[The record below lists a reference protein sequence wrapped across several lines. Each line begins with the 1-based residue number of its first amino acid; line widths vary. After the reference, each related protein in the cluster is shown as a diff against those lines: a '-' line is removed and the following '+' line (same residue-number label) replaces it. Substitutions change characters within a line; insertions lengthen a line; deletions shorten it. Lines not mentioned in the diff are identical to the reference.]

1 MADNRTMAQM
11 LQAPI
16 EGYEDAIVIPPINA
30 NNFELKQ
37 PLINLVQSN
46 KFTVKTVEAISTK
59 TIKEPF
65 IKPYHINHQQI
76 NLWLIKLYLPFHTNQ
91 ASSSSTLPSNT
102 IPNQR
107 NEAKAIMSHS
117 GVSYDGPPIPPP
129 VVEKASEATKD
140 TELPSTEDIQPPPL
154 VQEQTKDKEPIEEPS
169 FVANK
174 AKPNLPYPSRLNKQ
188 KIREKDDI
196 LSSKFME
203 IFRNLHFELS
213 FADALIH
220 MPKFASM
227 FKKMLNNKDKLIELT
242 KTPLNENCSAVVLKK
257 LPEKLGDPGRFLIPC
272 DFLEFDNYL
281 ALADLGASINLMPLS
296 IWKKLGFSGL
306 TETKMV
312 LELAD
317 RTISKPTGVAENV
330 FVKVGKFYFPA
341 DFVVLDFIADPRV
354 PLILGRPF
362 LRTAHALI
370 DVYEGEITLRND
382 DQSLTLKCGD
392 APSISY
398 TNQPSSSSTLP
409 SNTIPNPRNE
419 AKAITTR
426 SGVSYDGPPIPPPV
440 VEKESEATKD
450 TELPSTEDI
459 QPPPLVQE
467 QTKDKEPIE
476 EPSFVANK
484 AKPNLPYPS
493 RLNKQKIHEKDDILS
508 SKFMEIFRN
517 LHFELSFADALIHM
531 PKFASMFKKM
541 LNNKDK
547 LIELTKTPLNEN
559 CSAVV
564 LKKLPEKLG
573 DPGRFLIPCDF
584 SEFDSYLAL
593 ADLGASINLMPLS
606 IWKKLQLPGLT
617 ETKMVLE
624 LADRTISKPTGV
636 AENVFVKV
644 GKFYF
649 PADFVVLDFIADP
662 RVPLI
667 LGRPFLRTAHAL
679 IDVYEGEITLRNDDQ
694 SLTLKCGDAPSIS
707 YNNLESLKKVDLID
721 VACEIYSQ
729 EVLGFSDS
737 VAYNNPS
744 PYYDP
749 IVSTSSPTLTPFD
762 ESDFLLFE
770 EADAFI
776 AIDDEPVSPVF
787 NATYYDPE
795 GDILILEALLNSDP
809 LPPPNQGDYSPGI
822 QKDLKVVE
830 PKKSSLEYAT
840 SYGPKEELPEVELK
854 ELPPHLEYAFLEEN
868 NKLPVLISKD
878 LSQDEKTSF
887 VNFCSHKIL
896 LEDDYEPS
904 VQHQRRVNPKIHD
917 VIKKEVEKLLDA
929 GLIYPISDSPWVSP
943 VHCVPKKGGMTVVK
957 NEENEL
963 VPTRLVTGW
972 RVCIDYRKLNEATCK
987 DHFPLPFMD
996 QMLERLAGNKFYCFL
1011 DGFSGYFQ
1019 IPIDPKDQEKTTF
1032 TCPYGTFAYRRMPF
1046 GLCNAPETFQRC
1058 MMAIFHDMIEK
1069 TMEVFM
1075 DDFLVFGDSFSS
1087 CLANLDKMLKR
1098 CEDTKLALNWEKSHF
1113 MVKEG
1118 IVLGHKISR
1127 KGIEVDKAKV
1137 DVISKLP
1144 YPTTVKGIRSFL
1156 GHAKFYQRF
1165 IKDFS
1170 KISRPMTHL
1179 LEKNTPFIF
1188 SEDCILAFQTLKKK
1202 LTEAP
1207 ILIAP
1212 NWDQPFEIMCDAS
1225 DYAIGAVLG
1234 QSDQLHYASRL
1245 MTEAET
1251 NYTTTK
1257 KEMLAVVYAF
1267 EKFRSYN
1274 HELNLTSLVWKS
1286 VYENVFDPKEI
1297 NETFPLEILNM
1308 INNHPLDVYLANKLL
1323 KLKACHEGP
1332 TGGHHSANITARKV
1346 FDAGFFW
1353 PTIYKD
1359 AYELIKSCDACQ
1371 RQGKIS
1377 HRDEMPQN
1385 AIQVCEIFDVW
1396 GIDFMGPF
1404 PSSRGNKYILVA
1416 VDYLSKWVKAKALP
1430 TNNVRVV
1437 VKFLKS
1443 LFSQFGAPRAII
1455 SDRGTHF
1462 CNEIFDKV
1470 MSKYG
1475 VTHRL
1480 STPYHPQTSGQV
1492 EVTNH
1497 SLKRIL
1503 ERTVGEN
1510 RASTKEGLTSD
1521 WLFVLWVVLGRME
1534 ERYGCLR
1541 CSVAPVSFVFS
1552 TFHLSTTG
1560 VWELDAVTSL

>member
-1 MADNRTMAQM
+1 M
-11 LQAPI
+11 
-16 EGYEDAIVIPPINA
+16 
-30 NNFELKQ
+30 
-37 PLINLVQSN
+37 
-46 KFTVKTVEAISTK
+46 
-59 TIKEPF
+59 
-65 IKPYHINHQQI
+65 
-76 NLWLIKLYLPFHTNQ
+76 
-91 ASSSSTLPSNT
+91 
-102 IPNQR
+102 
-107 NEAKAIMSHS
+107 
-117 GVSYDGPPIPPP
+117 
-129 VVEKASEATKD
+129 
-140 TELPSTEDIQPPPL
+140 
-154 VQEQTKDKEPIEEPS
+154 
-169 FVANK
+169 
-174 AKPNLPYPSRLNKQ
+174 
-188 KIREKDDI
+188 
-196 LSSKFME
+196 
-203 IFRNLHFELS
+203 
-213 FADALIH
+213 
-220 MPKFASM
+220 
-227 FKKMLNNKDKLIELT
+227 
-242 KTPLNENCSAVVLKK
+242 NENCSAVVLKK

-272 DFLEFDNYL
+272 DF
-281 ALADLGASINLMPLS
+281 
-296 IWKKLGFSGL
+296 
-306 TETKMV
+306 T
-312 LELAD
+312 
-317 RTISKPTGVAENV
+317 
-330 FVKVGKFYFPA
+330 
-341 DFVVLDFIADPRV
+341 
-354 PLILGRPF
+354 
-362 LRTAHALI
+362 
-370 DVYEGEITLRND
+370 
-382 DQSLTLKCGD
+382 
-392 APSISY
+392 
-398 TNQPSSSSTLP
+398 
-409 SNTIPNPRNE
+409 
-419 AKAITTR
+419 
-426 SGVSYDGPPIPPPV
+426 
-440 VEKESEATKD
+440 
-450 TELPSTEDI
+450 
-459 QPPPLVQE
+459 
-467 QTKDKEPIE
+467 
-476 EPSFVANK
+476 
-484 AKPNLPYPS
+484 
-493 RLNKQKIHEKDDILS
+493 
-508 SKFMEIFRN
+508 
-517 LHFELSFADALIHM
+517 
-531 PKFASMFKKM
+531 
-541 LNNKDK
+541 
-547 LIELTKTPLNEN
+547 
-559 CSAVV
+559 
-564 LKKLPEKLG
+564 
-573 DPGRFLIPCDF
+573 
-584 SEFDSYLAL
+584 EFDSYLAL

-694 SLTLKCGDAPSIS
+694 SLTLKCGDVPSIS

-721 VACEIYSQ
+721 AACEIYSQ

-762 ESDFLLFE
+762 KSDFLLFE

-776 AIDDEPVSPVF
+776 AIDDEQISTEID
-787 NATYYDPE
+787 ATYYDPE
-795 GDILILEALLNSDP
+795 GDILILEALLNNDP
-809 LPPPNQGDYSPGI
+809 LPHQGDYSPGI

-830 PKKSSLEYAT
+830 PQKSSLEYAT
-840 SYGPKEELPEVELK
+840 SYEPKDEIPEVELK

-868 NKLPVLISKD
+868 NKLPVIISKD
-878 LSQDEKTSF
+878 LSQDEKTSLIN
-887 VNFCSHKIL
+887 VLKNRKQAIAWKLSDIRGIDPEFCSHKIL

-996 QMLERLAGNKFYCFL
+996 QMLERLAGNEFYCFL
-1011 DGFSGYFQ
+1011 DGFLGYFQ

-1046 GLCNAPETFQRC
+1046 GLCNTPRTFQRC
-1058 MMAIFHDMIEK
+1058 MMAIFHNMIEK

-1075 DDFLVFGDSFSS
+1075 DDFSVYGDSFSS
-1087 CLANLDKMLKR
+1087 CLANLDKMLKM
-1098 CEDTKLALNWEKSHF
+1098 CEYTKLALNWEKSHF

-1127 KGIEVDKAKV
+1127 KGIEVDKAKI

-1144 YPTTVKGIRSFL
+1144 HPTTVKGIRSFL
-1156 GHAKFYQRF
+1156 GHAGFYRRF

-1234 QSDQLHYASRL
+1234 QRIEKHFRPIHYASKT

-1251 NYTTTK
+1251 NYTTTE

-1267 EKFRSYN
+1267 EKFRSYLIMN
-1274 HELNLTSLVWKS
+1274 KS
-1286 VYENVFDPKEI
+1286 VVYTDHSALKYLFNKKDAKARLLRWVLLLQEFDFKVIDTKGAENYAADHLSRLENPYENVFDPKEI
-1297 NETFPLEILNM
+1297 NETFPLETLNM
-1308 INNHPLDVYLANKLL
+1308 VTSHDDQNTPWFADIANYHAGNFLIKGMSTQQKRKFFKDIKHYFWDDPYLFRTCADQIIRRCVFGQEALEI
-1323 KLKACHEGP
+1323 LKACHEGP

-1377 HRDEMPQN
+1377 QRDEMPQN

-1396 GIDFMGPF
+1396 GINFMGPF

-1416 VDYLSKWVKAKALP
+1416 VDYLSKWVEAKALP
-1430 TNNVRVV
+1430 TNDARVV
-1437 VKFLKS
+1437 VTILS
-1443 LFSQFGAPRAII
+1443 LS
-1455 SDRGTHF
+1455 
-1462 CNEIFDKV
+1462 
-1470 MSKYG
+1470 
-1475 VTHRL
+1475 
-1480 STPYHPQTSGQV
+1480 
-1492 EVTNH
+1492 
-1497 SLKRIL
+1497 
-1503 ERTVGEN
+1503 
-1510 RASTKEGLTSD
+1510 
-1521 WLFVLWVVLGRME
+1521 
-1534 ERYGCLR
+1534 
-1541 CSVAPVSFVFS
+1541 
-1552 TFHLSTTG
+1552 
-1560 VWELDAVTSL
+1560 